1 MKKLITICTITFAT
15 PLFSQSEQTDFI
27 RREVQITTA
36 VLPLAAEEKATATV
50 YGYDETGGMEVLR
63 TGSGNLIC
71 VGDDPAKEGI
81 SVACYSDKLEP
92 FMARGREL
100 AAEGKSAEER
110 TSIREEEAGSGK
122 LKMPE
127 SPSMMYVFYGKDEN
141 YNSTTGELK
150 EGQFRYVVYTP
161 YATTASTGLPD
172 KPHAPGMPW
181 LMDPGTHKAHIMI
194 GPF

>member
-1 MKKLITICTITFAT
+1 MKLITSILLLAISI
-15 PLFSQSEQTDFI
+15 PVFSQSTNVEFV

-36 VLPLAAEEKATATV
+36 VLPLAPEEKETATV
-50 YGYDETGGMEVLR
+50 YGYDETGGLEILR
-63 TGSGNLIC
+63 TGSGSMVCIS
-71 VGDDPAKEGI
+71 DDPGKEGI
-81 SVACYSDKLEP
+81 SVACYSEQLEP

-100 AAEGKSAEER
+100 TAEGKTAEER
-110 TSIREEEAGSGK
+110 SAIREEEAGSGK

-127 SPSMMYVFYGKDEN
+127 SPSMMYIFYGKDEN
-141 YNSTTGELK
+141 YNPTTGELK
-150 EGQFRYVVYTP
+150 EGQFRYVVYIP